1 MSKVGNYGLIIL
13 TKYESHF
20 KVIESSIELVNHY
33 IHLSLLAFHYI
44 LFISRE
50 CDRAY
55 PLVIARGHSHL
66 VHVIPS
72 MELVREG
79 SLEVIC
85 HPMECFEVE
94 DNISKLCTCSFG
106 IKVYFVMVA

>member
-1 MSKVGNYGLIIL
+1 MRAK
-13 TKYESHF
+13 
-20 KVIESSIELVNHY
+20 
-33 IHLSLLAFHYI
+33 
-44 LFISRE
+44 
-50 CDRAY
+50 DR
-55 PLVIARGHSHL
+55 SHL

-94 DNISKLCTCSFG
+94 DNISKLCTCRFG
-106 IKVYFVMVA
+106 IKVSFVISA